1 MMLDGE
7 NAHSPG
13 AQHSTSSWTTQ
24 LEEIPGIHCSWVL
37 VAMASG
43 SHSRLLCEG
52 TAAASHSAGGGELAV
67 RAEGSPA
74 AGGCAE
80 G

>member
-1 MMLDGE
+1 MLDSE

-24 LEEIPGIHCSWVL
+24 PEETPGIHCSWVL
-37 VAMASG
+37 VAMGSG

-52 TAAASHSAGGGELAV
+52 TAAASHSAGGGALAV
-67 RAEGSPA
+67 RAGSSPA
-74 AGGCAE
+74 AE